1 MKILEYEYEDSRED
15 GWKFDRVKLGKINLF
30 VGDSATGKSRL
41 LNTMFDLGR
50 FAISKEFAIGSW
62 KVVFEHSNSTY
73 TWTIR
78 TENRTS
84 AKQPGIVVSEELWK
98 HDGDQRQQLVKRDGT
113 SFIYTDKQA
122 PKLSQQETSISL
134 LREEE
139 FMRPVH
145 TAFSS
150 IERRLF
156 DKSALEKAAAYQSVP
171 ANIVDAM
178 KENSQDL
185 RALFERDMTLSANL
199 FVLSKYRPNMYEQII
214 ENYKRVFPFIKETRL
229 AEYDEIAPNAPM
241 GGQIPVFTIRER
253 TTKNWIPLTQFS
265 SGMLKVLLI
274 LTDIFI
280 LPNEGVYIID
290 EYENSLGI
298 SAIDFFPQFVLEL
311 DKDVQFIITSHH
323 PYIINA
329 IPLANWYVFHRKAV
343 NVSIRQGEELSQ
355 KYGKSKQQAFVQ
367 LINDPFFK
375 TGVE

>member
-1 MKILEYEYEDSRED
+1 MKILEYEYEDAEAE

-41 LNTMFDLGR
+41 LNTVFHLGR
-50 FAISKEFAIGSW
+50 FAISKEFKSGSW
-62 KVVFEHSNSTY
+62 KVVFEHSNVTY

-78 TENRTS
+78 TENRAG
-84 AKQPGIVVSEELWK
+84 AKKPGIVVSEELWK
-98 HDGDQRQQLVKRDGT
+98 HDGEQRQQLVKRDAT
-113 SFIYTDKQA
+113 SFSYIDKQA

-156 DKSALEKAAAYQSVP
+156 DKDALEKAAALQPVP
-171 ANIVDAM
+171 TNVIDAM
-178 KENSQDL
+178 KENQDT
-185 RALFERDMTLSANL
+185 RALFEQDMTLSANL
-199 FVLSKYRPNMYEQII
+199 FVLFKYHPSMYEQII
-214 ENYKRVFPFIKETRL
+214 ESYKRVFPFIKETRL
-229 AEYDEIAPNAPM
+229 AEYNEIAPNAPM
-241 GGQIPVFTIRER
+241 GGQLPIFTIRER
-253 TTKNWIPLTQFS
+253 TTKAWIPVTQFS

-280 LPNEGVYIID
+280 LPNESVYMID

-298 SAIDFFPQFVLEL
+298 SAIDFFSQFVLEL

-329 IPLANWYVFHRKAV
+329 IPIANWYVFHRKGM
-343 NVSIRQGEELSQ
+343 NVSIKQGEELTQ

-367 LINDPFFK
+367 LINDP
-375 TGVE
+375 GLLLV